1 MVKKKAKKNG
11 KGKPKE
17 DEESFEEDSEEEKP
31 KSKARKNKKAPIK
44 NSTPIVKVED
54 NKVMVDEK
62 FKDKNKYHVLKD
74 DNNVYNGKIFSCKLL
89 INENNSNKYFIIQLL
104 KNDSKNSFSLFTR
117 WGKIG
122 SDGQQKVESVDSTSG
137 PKLFMKKYTEKINK
151 GFIEEAGEKKVENG
165 TQKSNQCEEL
175 FQQILELFK
184 KKTGK
189 PCYSYEESVVENLG
203 FLDDKIGGH
212 PYLPKGVKYPKTSN
226 GKHMALLLQI
236 NLTKYQLDGF
246 PKKGIFEIFHQ
257 LDAGDGRTS
266 EYKTFLFDETL
277 EFQTKFPNIDYSDF
291 FCEKPVKLIFKKN
304 ISYMNFYD
312 NNFEPTVLECIEE
325 ITKKKYNSLSEFY
338 KDYNINEMDF
348 VDVFQGDGF
357 AQCGLGVYPDFI
369 QEDTRRGD
377 TKNYVNIFGFT
388 SSENTFFNDCAR
400 GWILIDKDD
409 LKNGKVENAIFEY
422 DMT

>member
-62 FKDKNKYHVLKD
+62 FKDKNKYHVLQD
-74 DNNVYNGKIFSCKLL
+74 DNNVYNGKYFSCKLL

-165 TQKSNQCEEL
+165 TKKSNH
-175 FQQILELFK
+175 
-184 KKTGK
+184 
-189 PCYSYEESVVENLG
+189 V
-203 FLDDKIGGH
+203 
-212 PYLPKGVKYPKTSN
+212 
-226 GKHMALLLQI
+226 
-236 NLTKYQLDGF
+236 
-246 PKKGIFEIFHQ
+246 
-257 LDAGDGRTS
+257 
-266 EYKTFLFDETL
+266 
-277 EFQTKFPNIDYSDF
+277 
-291 FCEKPVKLIFKKN
+291 
-304 ISYMNFYD
+304 
-312 NNFEPTVLECIEE
+312 
-325 ITKKKYNSLSEFY
+325 
-338 KDYNINEMDF
+338 
-348 VDVFQGDGF
+348 
-357 AQCGLGVYPDFI
+357 
-369 QEDTRRGD
+369 
-377 TKNYVNIFGFT
+377 KNYFSKYLSFSKRRQESLVIVM
-388 SSENTFFNDCAR
+388 
-400 GWILIDKDD
+400 
-409 LKNGKVENAIFEY
+409 KNHR
-422 DMT
+422 

>member
-1 MVKKKAKKNG
+1 
-11 KGKPKE
+11 
-17 DEESFEEDSEEEKP
+17 
-31 KSKARKNKKAPIK
+31 
-44 NSTPIVKVED
+44 
-54 NKVMVDEK
+54 
-62 FKDKNKYHVLKD
+62 
-74 DNNVYNGKIFSCKLL
+74 
-89 INENNSNKYFIIQLL
+89 
-104 KNDSKNSFSLFTR
+104 
-117 WGKIG
+117 
-122 SDGQQKVESVDSTSG
+122 
-137 PKLFMKKYTEKINK
+137 
-151 GFIEEAGEKKVENG
+151 
-165 TQKSNQCEEL
+165 
-175 FQQILELFK
+175 
-184 KKTGK
+184 
-189 PCYSYEESVVENLG
+189 
-203 FLDDKIGGH
+203 
-212 PYLPKGVKYPKTSN
+212 LPKGVKYPKNSN
-226 GKHMALLLQI
+226 GKNMALLLQV

-312 NNFEPTVLECIEE
+312 NNFEPTVLKCIEE